1 MKRNSGGDDFDTFNT
16 FEIMEPLNESKNRD
30 SCVIHDD
37 DMKDFR
43 YKRPIEYWLILIGYA
58 IGYGSF
64 WRFPYL
70 IYSCG

>member
-1 MKRNSGGDDFDTFNT
+1 MQH
-16 FEIMEPLNESKNRD
+16 FEMMEPLNRNK
-30 SCVIHDD
+30 HDNVEIID
-37 DMKDFR
+37 DMKNFK
-43 YKRPIEYWLILIGYA
+43 YERPLEYWLILIGYA